1 MNGVGKFGFEFC
13 HVISILPHDFARH
26 CARDLASRDKVDGE
40 GARAY
45 HIQIRRDDPIR
56 SDGSTKSSATH
67 LGQRLMDVS
76 VSCL

>member
-13 HVISILPHDFARH
+13 HVISILPHDFARL

-56 SDGSTKSSATH
+56 WEE
-67 LGQRLMDVS
+67 RNEVMP
-76 VSCL
+76 